1 MVLFFFGVVQCNFT
15 TLTSNTPKFKPST
28 FRYLNISCEGCFAI
42 DAQKIGQIEI
52 RERVGGLYKVIQKI
66 ETPKILPNLE
76 IQAPLSPCVPQ
87 EILFVIKYL
96 DVAGKLQ
103 TEQKEAN
110 YKPTNG
116 WMTEMFS
123 KLNSTICTENL
134 SVFFPVTIDKFV
146 QHSQN
151 SLVKICLKSVRYTVT
166 SKDGK
171 STTVAD
177 SKVDNLEN
185 SDKVNIALEMP
196 GPKDVGAIDL
206 MGGDLASRPRCDSPA
221 HPLTP
226 RDHPSNKIENETEI
240 SRTGAEEFRSDYLQL
255 LNKCCN

>member
-1 MVLFFFGVVQCNFT
+1 MVWIFFNVVQCNFT
-15 TLTSNTPKFKPST
+15 TLASNTPKFKPST

-52 RERVGGLYKVIQKI
+52 RERVGGLYKVVQKL
-66 ETPKILPNLE
+66 EAPKILPNLE

-87 EILFVIKYL
+87 QILFVIKYL
-96 DVAGKLQ
+96 VDAGKLQ

-116 WMTEMFS
+116 WMTEMFN
-123 KLNSTICTENL
+123 KLNSTICTKNL
-134 SVFFPVTIDKFV
+134 SIFFPVTIDTFV
-146 QHSQN
+146 QHSRN

-177 SKVDNLEN
+177 SKVDNLES

-196 GPKDVGAIDL
+196 GPKDVGAIEL
-206 MGGDLASRPRCDSPA
+206 MGRDLANRPRCDSTTN
-221 HPLTP
+221 PLNP
-226 RDHPSNKIENETEI
+226 RDHPSTKIENETET
-240 SRTGAEEFRSDYLQL
+240 SRTEMQKSLGVITSNF
-255 LNKCCN
+255 